1 MFQQQTAQ
9 NAPHPSAKVVK
20 LCDELRGRVLRLSLM
35 SGRMPE
41 DDDDIARITR
51 DIERISR
58 RHRASLGFAP
68 VIELRAYP
76 PAYSADRLTS
86 AERALATTTARQR
99 GQGAGHGTASDV
111 GAARHWTG
119 DDAA

>member
-20 LCDELRGRVLRLSLM
+20 ICDELRARVLRLSLM
-35 SGRMPE
+35 GGRMPE
-41 DDDDIARITR
+41 DDEDIARITR

-68 VIELRAYP
+68 VVELRAYP

-86 AERALATTTARQR
+86 AERTLATSAARQR
-99 GQGAGHGTASDV
+99 GQGTDHGTASDV